1 MTEARRG
8 GAAACSRQACGRIVT
23 GNAERSLSQATTRA
37 PAGAVIL
44 ATMLLTG
51 KRVLVTGVLTPA
63 SLPFAAARQAQQD
76 GAEVVLT
83 SFGRAFRLTERAAA
97 RLSPR
102 PTILELDVTRDQDFV
117 ELAAEL
123 GRRGWQLDGV
133 VHGVAYAPAEA
144 LGGAFLRTPWEA
156 AATALRVSAYSL
168 KQLAVALEPLIP
180 ESGGSIVTLDFDAT
194 LAWPGYDWMGVSKAA
209 LESVVR
215 YLAQYLGGRR
225 IRVNAVSAGPIYTT
239 AAKGIPGFSTF
250 PEIFARQSPLGWD
263 ARDPVP
269 VGKAIVAL
277 LSDYFPATTG
287 EIVHVDGGYH
297 AVGAAVGRP
306 ATDPEG

>member
-51 KRVLVTGVLTPA
+51 KRVLVTG
-63 SLPFAAARQAQQD
+63 
-76 GAEVVLT
+76 VLT

-297 AVGAAVGRP
+297 AVGAAAGRP
-306 ATDPEG
+306 GTEPEEG